1 MIVCL
6 TSPDI
11 FREIASF
18 LETNAMT
25 DRAIRAITFLFQS
38 HYI

>member
-11 FREIASF
+11 FRQVASF
-18 LETNAMT
+18 LETNAEINAMT
-25 DRAIRAITFLFQS
+25 DF
-38 HYI
+38 